1 MGLTSTSTGNLLISN
16 SNNKLS
22 TNNSDF
28 VIGLAGNPNV
38 RKIHYF

>member
-16 SNNKLS
+16 SDNKLF

-28 VIGLAGNPNV
+28 IIGLAGNPNV
-38 RKIHYF
+38 REIHYF